1 VSREHHGQ
9 AACKEGDG
17 THLFRAAERF
27 FSSRIFELGAVAT
40 FAFTTGAFSEMKPI
54 TGKPV
59 IDSPELLEW
68 PYDGGVVT
76 PNLNDPTSNT
86 IHDFHA
92 GLSSCELVLS
102 SEGNYHP
109 ALTDIWPLFLAKF
122 GERPLQN
129 WVYTTSPPVALPM
142 IDHHVVQVGNLYV
155 RCRPQVVVAGR
166 KVIAQLE
173 KAGHTEGHPYALY
186 KDQGSVILVKK
197 GNPKDISLLW
207 DMSRTDVHYVSPN
220 PALEPGA
227 FGNYLATLHNIAD
240 NDVNPPTGMTATTL
254 IDLIFNGASGNRSKW
269 LAGPRIH
276 HRDMPW
282 SIAYGRADAGVIFYH
297 LGLYVTQ
304 TFPDK
309 FDIVPLGGTV
319 GSPQPLR
326 GTIIETRYVVR
337 IKGNWVPRQI
347 EARENLIQTLLSDD
361 FTRILEKRGMM
372 RPDDFVG
379 SLSGAQL

>member
-1 VSREHHGQ
+1 
-9 AACKEGDG
+9 
-17 THLFRAAERF
+17 L
-27 FSSRIFELGAVAT
+27 RIVGLGAIAALT
-40 FAFTTGAFSEMKPI
+40 LTTGAFSEMRSI
-54 TGKPV
+54 TGKPA

-92 GLSSCELVLS
+92 GLSSCELLLS

-109 ALTDIWPLFLAKF
+109 ALRDIWPIFLAKF

-129 WVYTTSPPVALPM
+129 WMYTTSPPVALPQ
-142 IDHHVVQVGNLYV
+142 IEHSIVQVGNLYL
-155 RCRPQVVVAGR
+155 RCRPQVVVASR
-166 KVIAQLE
+166 KVITQLE
-173 KAGHTEGHPYALY
+173 EERQTEGQAYALY
-186 KDQGSVILVKK
+186 KDRGSVILVKN
-197 GNPKDISLLW
+197 GNPKSIRSVW
-207 DMSRTDVHYVSPN
+207 DLGRKDVQYVSPN

-227 FGNYLATLHNIAD
+227 FGNYLATIRNIAEK
-240 NDVNPPTGMTATTL
+240 DVNPPTGMTATTL
-254 IDLIFNGASGNRSKW
+254 IDLIFNEASGNPSKW

-282 SIAYGRADAGVIFYH
+282 SIAFGRADAGVILYH
-297 LGLYVTQ
+297 LGLHVTQ

-319 GSPQPLR
+319 ANPQPLT

-337 IKGNWVPRQI
+337 IKGDWTPRQI
-347 EARENLIQTLLSDD
+347 EAREKLVQTLLSDD
-361 FTRILEKRGMM
+361 FTKILEKRGMM
-372 RPDDFVG
+372 RPDGFVG
-379 SLSGAQL
+379 SLSGPHL